1 MRRGPASIRP
11 LSVPAL
17 APRLLSLVSLAL
29 NCAHLHKKRV
39 EDWEQFFEE
48 KSRRRA
54 DKDRRK
60 ARVRTFKATIIVAL
74 AAAAAA
80 GALFFV
86 S

>member
-1 MRRGPASIRP
+1 
-11 LSVPAL
+11 
-17 APRLLSLVSLAL
+17 
-29 NCAHLHKKRV
+29 V
-39 EDWEQFFEE
+39 EDWEQFFDE

-60 ARVRTFKATIIVAL
+60 VRVRNIKTAMIVAL